1 MFPPSIMT
9 PPRLVRPLMAVLID
23 IAVVAII
30 AWVIVSAFP
39 VTWPQ
44 ALVVSWL
51 FHLLR
56 DTIRFAGRPSDP
68 ED

>member
-1 MFPPSIMT
+1 MFPPPIMT
-9 PPRLVRPLMAVLID
+9 PPKLTNAITAIFVD
-23 IAVVAII
+23 IAVVVLI
-30 AWVIVSAFP
+30 AGAMVVAFTT
-39 VTWPQ
+39 TWPQ

-56 DTIRFAGRPSDP
+56 DTIRFAGRPD

>member
-1 MFPPSIMT
+1 MFPPPILT
-9 PPRLVRPLMAVLID
+9 PPRLARPLID

-44 ALVVSWL
+44 AIVISWL
-51 FHLLR
+51 FHLL
-56 DTIRFAGRPSDP
+56 RFAGRPSDP

>member
-1 MFPPSIMT
+1 MT
-9 PPRLVRPLMAVLID
+9 LPRLVRPILAILID
-23 IAVVAII
+23 YSVVALITWAI
-30 AWVIVSAFP
+30 LISFA

-44 ALVVSWL
+44 ALVISWL

-56 DTIRFAGRPSDP
+56 DTIRFAGRPD

>member
-1 MFPPSIMT
+1 MFPTPIMT
-9 PPRLVRPLMAVLID
+9 PPRLVNPILAILVDAAVVVLI
-23 IAVVAII
+23 
-30 AWVIVSAFP
+30 AWAIVSAFP
-39 VTWPQ
+39 LTWPQ

-56 DTIRFAGRPSDP
+56 DTIRFAGRSTDD

>member
-1 MFPPSIMT
+1 MFPPPILT
-9 PPRLVRPLMAVLID
+9 PPRLVRPLIAVLVD

-30 AWVIVSAFP
+30 AWAIASTFP

-44 ALVVSWL
+44 ALVISWL